1 MVTTWSQD
9 DGHEGGVGASRAPPT
24 QLSPGAAPADISALG
39 EGQGEEE
46 KEGKEKAEEK
56 SIVRVP
62 VNFCSR
68 RMPGLGR
75 EALGGC

>member
-1 MVTTWSQD
+1 MKMIAVCDSHLVTTCPQD

-46 KEGKEKAEEK
+46 KERKEKLRK
-56 SIVRVP
+56 KV
-62 VNFCSR
+62 
-68 RMPGLGR
+68 L
-75 EALGGC
+75 

>member
-9 DGHEGGVGASRAPPT
+9 DGHKGGVGASSAPPT

-46 KEGKEKAEEK
+46 KERKEKLRK
-56 SIVRVP
+56 KV
-62 VNFCSR
+62 
-68 RMPGLGR
+68 L
-75 EALGGC
+75 

>member
-46 KEGKEKAEEK
+46 KEGKEKLRK
-56 SIVRVP
+56 KV
-62 VNFCSR
+62 
-68 RMPGLGR
+68 L
-75 EALGGC
+75 